1 MTSSDV
7 IVSWPAEAAVADW
20 PQVKPV
26 SPSFSSL
33 DKMELPSGPKS
44 HCFYGRRLPGQLQP
58 RNCCFGLH
66 IVVWAPGTRT
76 CSGLQTLLG
85 RGRGRQSPFFRLL
98 LHFHTIGLIIASLPP
113 FILISYTANDAQS

>member
-44 HCFYGRRLPGQLQP
+44 HSYYSRRLPGQLQP

-76 CSGLQTLLG
+76 WLGPPNPSGSRSGKTIPILPTAAAAL
-85 RGRGRQSPFFRLL
+85 S
-98 LHFHTIGLIIASLPP
+98 HNWTSNCVTASFHIN
-113 FILISYTANDAQS
+113 ISYSE